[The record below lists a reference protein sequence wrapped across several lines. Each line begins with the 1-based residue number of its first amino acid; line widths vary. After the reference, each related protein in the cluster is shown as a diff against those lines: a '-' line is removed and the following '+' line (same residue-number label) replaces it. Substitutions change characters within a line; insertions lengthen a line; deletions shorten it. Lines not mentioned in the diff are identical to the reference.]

1 MKNFLLLLILT
12 VLSNYAFAN
21 SSSLNL
27 QLPNASSNFSS
38 DKFKAGD
45 LDCQNAIGGSTNLEF
60 GVTGIID
67 NYQSPFD
74 DNTTIGNST
83 KDIGVYARITVPLD
97 GPKERINCNTLYQLE
112 LKKKR
117 LEVLKLEQELKS
129 YENCNL
135 KTNLIIMLKLKKL

>member
-1 MKNFLLLLILT
+1 MKKFVFTTLALT
-12 VLSNYAFAN
+12 VLSTTAFAN

-27 QLPNASSNFSS
+27 QLPNAQGNYSS

-74 DNTTIGNST
+74 NNATVGNST
-83 KDIGVYARITVPLD
+83 KDIGVYARIIVPLD

-117 LEVLKLEQELKS
+117 LEVLKLEQELK
-129 YENCNL
+129 
-135 KTNLIIMLKLKKL
+135 KLRELQSRSKQGLEK